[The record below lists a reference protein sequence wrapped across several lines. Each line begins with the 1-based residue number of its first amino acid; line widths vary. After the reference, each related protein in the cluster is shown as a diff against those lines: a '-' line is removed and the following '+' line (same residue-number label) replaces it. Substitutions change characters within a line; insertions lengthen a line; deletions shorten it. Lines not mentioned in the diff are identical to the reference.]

1 MVASSGHIDSSLN
14 GLRTVRGPAL
24 TGSFYHE
31 LYEVAGNLM
40 KRERPDCSLQSTIL
54 VHDAYMA
61 LRNQRNLQASDRP
74 RLLAAAA
81 KIMRRTLVDCA
92 RARRR
97 QKRGGDKTRE
107 VMPPAIIDD
116 ADTIDVLELHE
127 ALDALKKRCEV
138 SASIVEMKF
147 FGGMTHAEI
156 AEVTGLCERTV
167 GDKWRF
173 ARTWLYR
180 VMNP

>member
-1 MVASSGHIDSSLN
+1 MAALARNIDSRLN
-14 GLRTVRGPAL
+14 APATSSAPAL
-24 TGSFYHE
+24 TGSFYGE
-31 LYEVAGNLM
+31 LYEVAGSLM

-61 LRNQRNLQASDRP
+61 LRRQRNLQASDRP

-92 RARRR
+92 RGRRR

-116 ADTIDVLELHE
+116 ADTIDVLELNE
-127 ALDALKKRCEV
+127 ALDALKRRCELT
-138 SASIVEMKF
+138 ASIVEMKF

-156 AEVTGLCERTV
+156 AEATGLCERTV
-167 GDKWRF
+167 GERWRF
-173 ARTWLYR
+173 ARTWLYD